1 MFAIILYHG
10 VDSGERWDRSMTPTD
25 REYVLSRRLFEEH
38 IAYLSTHAIPVTS
51 LSDCRD
57 ASDASDA
64 SNDERAPSG
73 ARGDRRPAVV
83 LTFDDGDVSG
93 YTTAAP
99 ILERFGFRG
108 EFFVVTNWI
117 GRAGFMTSVQL
128 RELSARGH
136 RIHSHSRTHPM
147 LPALETTAIDE
158 EVIASKRELE
168 AAVGAPVEYFS
179 IPNGAYDARV
189 LDAAR
194 RAGYA
199 GVLDSMAGY
208 NERPTASFVLRRFSP
223 KSYTAVAD
231 IASICERPRYTAARV
246 ALRRSTLTAAKHLLG
261 GRYDRLRHALVSRKG
276 RS

>member
-10 VDSGERWDRSMTPTD
+10 IDSGERWDRSMTPTD
-25 REYVLSRRLFEEH
+25 REYVLSRPLFEEH
-38 IAYLSTHAIPVTS
+38 IAYLSTNAVTVAS
-51 LSDCRD
+51 LRACRG
-57 ASDASDA
+57 ASDDGSAASSDR
-64 SNDERAPSG
+64 S
-73 ARGDRRPAVV
+73 DRRPVVV

-108 EFFVVTNWI
+108 EFFVVTDWI
-117 GRAGFMTSVQL
+117 GRAGFMTAGQL

-136 RIHSHSRTHPM
+136 RIHSHSRTHPR
-147 LPALETTAIDE
+147 LPALETAAIDE

-168 AAVGAPVEYFS
+168 AITGAPVEYFS
-179 IPNGAYDARV
+179 IPNGAYDVRV

-194 RAGYA
+194 RSGYA
-199 GVLDSMAGY
+199 GALNSTAGY
-208 NERPTASFVLRRFSP
+208 NERAIASFVLRRFSA
-223 KSYTAVAD
+223 KSYTTVAD
-231 IASICERPRYTAARV
+231 LASICERPRYTAARV
-246 ALRRSTLTAAKHLLG
+246 ALRRSTLAAAKHMLG